1 MKNSSSELSSKLLQT
16 LKKVLMQE
24 SGSVTFVFKQER
36 VANIH
41 TPRLKDMEVIT
52 TDARQHLNLSKECF
66 LKDSSTK
73 KSPEEFLNMIKTI
86 QWDLGATYFIL
97 D

>member
-1 MKNSSSELSSKLLQT
+1 MKNSNSELSPKLLQT
-16 LKKVLMQE
+16 LNKVLAQE
-24 SGSVTFVFKQER
+24 SGSVTFVFKQEK
-36 VANIH
+36 VKNIH
-41 TPRLKDMEVIT
+41 THKLRDMEFET
-52 TDARQHLNLSKECF
+52 KEAKQHLNLSKECF
-66 LKDSSTK
+66 MKDSTSK